1 MNILVAH
8 NFYKLP
14 GGEDQCVAA
23 EIAMLRAHGHRV
35 TQYCLSNDAT
45 DGMGRLEL
53 AGRTIW
59 SRPSK
64 RCTTFGFSASTPSCS
79 AMAGLARIASV
90 RRSPGAALR
99 TTATATAAPP
109 APLSRR

>member
-59 SRPSK
+59 SRPAFLEMRRLIGVHRPQMGRGRSC
-64 RCTTFGFSASTPSCS
+64 RPNAAQLSASLRQRPPVP
-79 AMAGLARIASV
+79 RWQ
-90 RRSPGAALR
+90 ALR
-99 TTATATAAPP
+99 GLP
-109 APLSRR
+109 R